1 VGIGRNVI
9 TYFIDTWKSE
19 GVKGTYLFSR
29 PLEAKQVENII
40 ESSYTLEQ
48 GNKIKV

>member
-9 TYFIDTWKSE
+9 TYFIDTCKSE
-19 GVKGTYLFSR
+19 GVNGTYLFSR
-29 PLEAKQVENII
+29 PLESKEVENLI
-40 ESSYTLEQ
+40 ESSHTLVL

>member
-1 VGIGRNVI
+1 MGISRNVI
-9 TYFIDTWKSE
+9 TYFIDTWKAE

-29 PLEAKQVENII
+29 PLEAKEVKNLI
-40 ESSYTLEQ
+40 ESSHTLEL